1 MLVTG
6 TILGLYYTGTD
17 NIVYSRCQFFVISL
31 LRWNKDDD
39 GCYYFVQT
47 EKTGQIQTL
56 FITLSKRSIVHLK
69 ILFAWYNVENSG
81 APKHSSRIHWTDQTT
96 NLETDTAN
104 LYKTGLTSQYRS
116 ISIKLDTNFTDWSN
130 LGYVHTLP
138 DSSFCA
144 GTKIIPDIG
153 LLFTHKNGCGA
164 RFQWRSDAAPR
175 GFRKWS
181 VLYRTGFVPYL
192 GAVWTPVLSP
202 SRK

>member
-6 TILGLYYTGTD
+6 RILGLYYTG

-69 ILFAWYNVENSG
+69 ILFAWYNAGNSG
-81 APKHSSRIHWTDQTT
+81 APKHSSRIHCTDQTS

-116 ISIKLDTNFTDWSN
+116 ISIKLDTNLQTSIIW
-130 LGYVHTLP
+130 YVHTLP
-138 DSSFCA
+138 DNSFCA
-144 GTKIIPDIG
+144 ATEIIPDIE

-175 GFRKWS
+175 RFRKWS

>member
-6 TILGLYYTGTD
+6 RILGLYYTGTD
-17 NIVYSRCQFFVISL
+17 NIVYSMCQFFVVSL

-39 GCYYFVQT
+39 GSYYFVQT
-47 EKTGQIQTL
+47 AKTGQIQTL

-69 ILFAWYNVENSG
+69 ILFAWYNVGNSG
-81 APKHSSRIHWTDQTT
+81 APKHSSKIHWTDQTS

-138 DSSFCA
+138 DSSFSA
-144 GTKIIPDIG
+144 GTKIIRDIG

-175 GFRKWS
+175 RFRKWS